1 VAQRL
6 TVAVLA
12 IAAIAWLALGYRS
25 TVLSERGARLAERP
39 DQTAAQVREAES
51 TLKDA
56 RFLNPDT
63 RPLFVEGFLLA
74 THGRYEEGLELL
86 EQGVR
91 REPDNVVG
99 WGILAQATARR
110 DPARSREAR
119 IQIARLSP
127 PVNEAN

>member
-1 VAQRL
+1 M
-6 TVAVLA
+6 AVLA

-25 TVLSERGARLAERP
+25 TVLSDRGERLAERP
-39 DQTAAQVREAES
+39 DQTAAQVREAEG
-51 TLKDA
+51 TLDDA

-74 THGRYEEGLELL
+74 THRRYEEGIDLL

-119 IQIARLSP
+119 AEILRLSP
-127 PVNEAN
+127 PVDRSR

>member
-1 VAQRL
+1 VAQRV
-6 TVAVLA
+6 TVGVLA

-25 TVLSERGARLAERP
+25 AVLSDRGERLAGRP
-39 DQTAAQVREAES
+39 GQSAAQVREAER
-51 TLKDA
+51 TLEDA

-63 RPLFVEGFLLA
+63 RPLFVEGFLLS
-74 THGRYEEGLELL
+74 THSRYEQGVALL
-86 EQGVR
+86 EEGVR

-127 PVNEAN
+127 PVNESD